1 MTLTGDASESSLV
14 LAEVFRSVLA
24 HVGVKGE
31 ASERLLDQ
39 VMNERRKAAVPDCK
53 VHFIAHAGEI
63 EIWLS
68 HDGSTFRT
76 SCPVPIR

>member
-1 MTLTGDASESSLV
+1 MTLHGDADESSLV

-24 HVGVKGE
+24 QVGVKGE

-39 VMNERRKAAVPDCK
+39 VMDERRKAAIADCK

-63 EIWLS
+63 EIWLL
-68 HDGSTFRT
+68 HDGRDFRT
-76 SCPVPIR
+76 SCPVPVR

>member
-1 MTLTGDASESSLV
+1 
-14 LAEVFRSVLA
+14 
-24 HVGVKGE
+24 
-31 ASERLLDQ
+31 
-39 VMNERRKAAVPDCK
+39 VMNERRKAAAADCK